1 MKNNYGTVEFAS
13 VARHDGYGN
22 MVEVFVISSQQASVT
37 LVRKGVMRK
46 AGLDTKMNDVRRSS
60 IRSADHY
67 EQAMA
72 QAEKVIQEWDGKDY
86 TGTFEDDPASPGY
99 FLRDP
104 LSHNLNDPAKGAL
117 MEAAVKFLFN
127 DAIWYGMMWDL
138 FPHMKEDPDFIN
150 VMIEEADSAEI
161 DFKEKAQHYAEAWG
175 AF

>member
-22 MVEVFVISSQQASVT
+22 MVEIFVISSQQASVT

-60 IRSADHY
+60 IRGEEHY
-67 EQAMA
+67 ERAMA
-72 QAEKVIQEWDGKDY
+72 RAEQDMQQLGMDY
-86 TGTFEDDPASPGY
+86 TGTFEDDPTSPGY

-104 LSHNLNDPAKGAL
+104 LSHNLNDPMKGAL

-138 FPHMKEDPDFIN
+138 FPHMKEDPDFIDM
-150 VMIEEADSAEI
+150 MIEEADSAEI
-161 DFKEKAQHYAEAWG
+161 LLKEKAQQYAAWG